1 MALSA
6 CNPISTDAKG
16 RELLQHGTALFPVA
30 CYHDDLHEFG
40 VAWHWHEEL
49 EVFVVETGIAR
60 VSVNG
65 TDYIIQEGQGIFINT
80 GILHG
85 VWQEGTGACRLHS
98 MVFHPRFIGGSVD
111 SILWQKYIEPLLSD
125 ASWPCVPFLGDQ
137 EWEKAAS
144 RTIDAAWEACVSEEE
159 GFEFRVRDLLSQ
171 LILLLFQNRPVTQK
185 QPSEKALRDGERTKA
200 MLQYIQA
207 HYSEE
212 ITLAQIA
219 ESASI
224 CESECLR
231 CFRSVIGHSPM
242 QYVKQLRIQRA
253 AELLRTTDWKISD
266 IGMQCGFQEMSYF
279 AKSFREAKGVTPKG
293 YRERG

>member
-1 MALSA
+1 MALSV

-16 RELLQHGTALFPVA
+16 RELIQHGTALFPVA
-30 CYHDDLHEFG
+30 CYHDDLHQFE

-49 EVFVVETGIAR
+49 EVFTAEEGTAR

-65 TDYIIQEGQGIFINT
+65 ADHIIRQGEGVFINT

-85 VWQEGTGACRLHS
+85 VWQEGDSACRLRS
-98 MVFHPRFIGGSVD
+98 MVFHPRFVGGSVD
-111 SILWQKYIEPLLSD
+111 SILWQKYLEPLLGDPSC
-125 ASWPCVPFLGDQ
+125 PCVPFTGAR

-144 RTIDAAWEACVSEEE
+144 KTIDGAWQACVSEEE
-159 GFEFRVRDLLSQ
+159 GFEFRARDLLSR
-171 LILLLFQNRPVTQK
+171 LILLLFQNRPVAQK
-185 QPSEKALRDGERTKA
+185 KPSEKDLRDGERTKA

-207 HYSEE
+207 HFSEK

-219 ESASI
+219 GSANIS
-224 CESECLR
+224 ESECLR
-231 CFRSVIGHSPM
+231 CFRSVIVSSPM

-253 AELLRTTDWKISD
+253 AELLRSTDWKICD

-279 AKSFREAKGVTPKG
+279 AKTFREVKGCTPKG
-293 YRERG
+293 YREQK